1 MSTSAISTQHVTCL
15 GCGCSC
21 DDIDIVVRDG
31 RIAEARHA
39 CALGAAWFGD
49 GVVPVEIRSGG
60 QLVSLDNA
68 LADAAAM
75 LTGAR
80 RVLVYLAPDISCDA
94 QRAAI
99 AIADKLHAV
108 VDSVSSATVA
118 AGILAAQRR
127 GRVAATFTEVRNR
140 ADLLVYWAVD
150 PAQRYPRF
158 SERYGE
164 GAESPL
170 LAAGRSV
177 IAVDVGSHRGPDSA
191 AERVAFAGTDETRA
205 IHALRAHIAGR
216 ALGDAA
222 GDVMPRAVQLADRIA
237 AAHYPVIVYDAEPDG
252 DEPLPARAESL
263 TALAQA
269 LNARGRCSLCA
280 LRAGGN
286 RAGAEAV
293 LTWQTGYPMTVDFSR
308 GVPRYR
314 PDDTART
321 LLRRGDVDVLLCV
334 GDPSVMRGV
343 ESAGVRRIMIGPR
356 ASAATPAAEISVDTG
371 VAGIHAGGVAFRMD
385 DVPLP
390 LRPPLSGPLDPATVL
405 AALAARVRA

>member
-1 MSTSAISTQHVTCL
+1 MTNEVITAQHVTCL
-15 GCGCSC
+15 GCGCAC
-21 DDIDIVVRDG
+21 DDLDIVVRDG
-31 RIAEARHA
+31 RITEARRA
-39 CALGAAWFGD
+39 CALGMEWFGD
-49 GVVPVEIRSGG
+49 GVVPMEIRSAG
-60 QLVSLDNA
+60 QSVPLDRA

-94 QRAAI
+94 QRTAI

-108 VDSVSSATVA
+108 VDSVSSTTVA

-158 SERYGE
+158 RERYGE

-170 LAAGRSV
+170 LAAGRSI
-177 IAVDVGSHRGPDSA
+177 IAVDVGNRRGPDSA

-205 IHALRAHIAGR
+205 IRALRAHVAGR

-222 GDVMPRAVQLADRIA
+222 GDVMTRAVQLADRIA
-237 AAHYPVIVYDAEPDG
+237 SAHYPVIVYDAEPEE
-252 DEPLPARAESL
+252 DEPAPARAESL
-263 TALAQA
+263 TALAQE

-280 LRAGGN
+280 LRGGGN
-286 RAGAEAV
+286 RGGAEAV

-314 PDDTART
+314 PDDTATT

-334 GDPSVMRGV
+334 GNPSAMRGV
-343 ESAGVRRIMIGPR
+343 ESGGVRRIVIGPR
-356 ASAATPAAEISVDTG
+356 ASATTPAADVAVDTG
-371 VAGIHAGGVAFRMD
+371 VAGIHAGGLAFRMD

-405 AALAARVRA
+405 ASLAALVRA